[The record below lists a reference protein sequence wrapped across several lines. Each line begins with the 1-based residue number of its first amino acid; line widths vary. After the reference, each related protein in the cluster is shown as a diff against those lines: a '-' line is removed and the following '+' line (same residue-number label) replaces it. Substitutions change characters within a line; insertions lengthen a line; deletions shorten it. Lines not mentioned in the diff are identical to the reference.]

1 MAWASKLKVITIFRT
16 DSNCLKAGL
25 TDPTSPIPK
34 LLNCNC
40 GPREM
45 YPFVALADPD
55 GRAAE
60 AFGCNTSSLIRT
72 FKMNCKSAPKMCKRL
87 LTSSI
92 VRKEAFFAAKVCS
105 SQIATIDTFI
115 FSYSHSQCHLS
126 PLFQSMVLET
136 CCQANS
142 LLTRKESWLT
152 LCVPRRVMSI

>member
-60 AFGCNTSSLIRT
+60 AFGCNTSSLIQT
-72 FKMNCKSAPKMCKRL
+72 FKMNAKSAPKMCKRL

-92 VRKEAFFAAKVCS
+92 VRKEALFAAKVCLP
-105 SQIATIDTFI
+105 QVATINTFI
-115 FSYSHSQCHLS
+115 FHI
-126 PLFQSMVLET
+126 
-136 CCQANS
+136 
-142 LLTRKESWLT
+142 LT
-152 LCVPRRVMSI
+152 LNVTFHHCFKAWCWKLVAKRIPY

>member
-105 SQIATIDTFI
+105 SQVATINTCI
-115 FSYSHSQCHLS
+115 FHI
-126 PLFQSMVLET
+126 
-136 CCQANS
+136 
-142 LLTRKESWLT
+142 LT
-152 LCVPRRVMSI
+152 LNVTFHCCFKAWCRKLGAKRIPYWRGRKSGWYYACH